1 MNNIGETIR
10 KHRRSEGL
18 TQEQLGKRLGVSSST
33 IGMYE
38 QGRRAPNK
46 DMLLKICE
54 EFSISADNLLGLSE
68 PTCEAVDIIKEMS
81 DRIRY
86 SDNLTFNGAVINS
99 EDREKLLNAIELA
112 TVLALS
118 KKNI

>member
-54 EFSISADNLLGLSE
+54 EFS
-68 PTCEAVDIIKEMS
+68 
-81 DRIRY
+81 
-86 SDNLTFNGAVINS
+86 
-99 EDREKLLNAIELA
+99 
-112 TVLALS
+112 
-118 KKNI
+118 